1 MKPLKLLETS
11 DTPEVTL
18 DKERGRFE
26 FYGKIMPENPTEF
39 FEPIIKWFHD
49 YIKEPNQETI
59 LAFKLDYFNTAAS
72 KKIIEILSL
81 LHNLKKENKT
91 VQVNW
96 YYKNIDEDMLEV
108 GETFSEIIHI
118 PFNFYPY

>member
-26 FYGKIMPENPTEF
+26 FYGKIMPENPKEF
-39 FEPIIKWFHD
+39 FEPIIEWF
-49 YIKEPNQETI
+49 KEYVNNPNPETT
-59 LAFKLDYFNTAAS
+59 LTFKLDYFNTAAS
-72 KKIIEILSL
+72 KKLIEILSL
-81 LHNLKKENKT
+81 LQNIKRDQKII
-91 VQVNW
+91 QVNW
-96 YYKNIDEDMLEV
+96 YYKSIDDDMLES

-118 PFNFYPY
+118 PFNFLPY

>member
-26 FYGKIMPENPTEF
+26 FYGNIMPENPKEF
-39 FEPIIKWFHD
+39 FDPIIEWFHE
-49 YIKEPNQETI
+49 YVKNPNPETTLI
-59 LAFKLDYFNTAAS
+59 FKLDYFNTAAS
-72 KKIIEILSL
+72 KKLIEILSIL
-81 LHNLKKENKT
+81 QGINQNNKT

-96 YYKNIDEDMLEV
+96 FYKKIDEDMRDS
-108 GETFSEIIHI
+108 GETFAEIIHI
-118 PFNFYPY
+118 PFKFFTY

>member
-26 FYGKIMPENPTEF
+26 FYGNIMPENPKEF
-39 FEPIIKWFHD
+39 FDPIIEWFHE
-49 YIKEPNQETI
+49 YVKNPNPETTLI
-59 LAFKLDYFNTAAS
+59 FKLDYFNTAAS
-72 KKIIEILSL
+72 KKLIEILSIL
-81 LHNLKKENKT
+81 QGINQYNKT

-96 YYKNIDEDMLEV
+96 FYKNIDQDMRDS
-108 GETFSEIIHI
+108 GETFAEIIHI
-118 PFNFYPY
+118 PFKFFTY

>member
-26 FYGKIMPENPTEF
+26 FYGKILPENPKEF
-39 FEPIIKWFHD
+39 FEPIIDWFRE
-49 YIKEPNQETI
+49 YVNNPNPETT
-59 LAFKLDYFNTAAS
+59 LTFKLDYFNTAAS
-72 KKIIEILSL
+72 KKLLEILSIVQ
-81 LHNLKKENKT
+81 KIRENDGQ

-96 YYKNIDEDMLEV
+96 YYKSIDDDMLES

-118 PFNFYPY
+118 PFNLIPY